1 MQIVDII
8 IILMIILGAVVGFKE
23 GFIKKTTSFLG
34 TFLVIVVAYS
44 LKNPVSVLMYENLPF
59 FEFGGIIKGIG
70 VINILVYELLA
81 FLIVAA
87 ALMFV
92 LRILIGLTGI
102 VEKLLKM
109 TIFLSIP
116 SKILGIFV
124 GALEYYVY
132 IFLILVFLNLP
143 AFNITIVKES
153 SYADK
158 ILHNTPVLSDMVGTT
173 VDTYTEVY
181 NIMHDKNNMTNTE
194 VNQKVL
200 ELFLEKK
207 VITVDSAQKLLTFIY
222 KFPDVV
228 KSAALKKTPHILA
241 NYSYELSSLFHNF
254 YETNKII
261 TENDEQTKENICLI
275 KAVKITLFNALNLI
289 GVVPEERM

>member
-34 TFLVIVVAYS
+34 FFLVIVLAYS

-70 VINILVYELLA
+70 IINILVYELLA
-81 FLIVAA
+81 FLVVAA

-92 LRILIGLTGI
+92 LKVLIGLTGI

-143 AFNITIVKES
+143 AFNISIVKES
-153 SYADK
+153 NYANK
-158 ILHNTPVLSDMVGTT
+158 ILNNTPVLSDMVGTT
-173 VDTYTEVY
+173 VETYTEVY
-181 NIMHDKNNMTNTE
+181 NIMHDKNNMSNTE
-194 VNQKVL
+194 INQKVL
-200 ELFLEKK
+200 DLFLEKK
-207 VITVDSAQKLLTFIY
+207 VITVDSAKKLI
-222 KFPDVV
+222 DM
-228 KSAALKKTPHILA
+228 
-241 NYSYELSSLFHNF
+241 
-254 YETNKII
+254 NKIQI
-261 TENDEQTKENICLI
+261 EDESILDKY
-275 KAVKITLFNALNLI
+275 
-289 GVVPEERM
+289 R

>member
-34 TFLVIVVAYS
+34 MFLVIVVAYS

-143 AFNITIVKES
+143 AFNIPIVKES

-200 ELFLEKK
+200 DLFLEKK
-207 VITVDSAQKLLTFIY
+207 VITVDSAQKLL
-222 KFPDVV
+222 DM
-228 KSAALKKTPHILA
+228 
-241 NYSYELSSLFHNF
+241 
-254 YETNKII
+254 NKIQI
-261 TENDEQTKENICLI
+261 EDESILDKY
-275 KAVKITLFNALNLI
+275 
-289 GVVPEERM
+289 R